1 MYGSFVGSRFPPL
14 FAADAS
20 RGAGAVVCFCPLPS
34 VSLRPETLEPG
45 MALCGKSRL
54 TILCGH
60 LPRGQTCIAFVPVLP
75 DYLPKSCFL
84 HEPPNRTGG
93 PSRARVIHERGAGVK
108 YAGPKHGTRDICR
121 ASAPKLQGMG
131 WGLSGAMGI
140 RHRIGFRD
148 NLLCIARGN
157 QGNSGVYAPRL
168 GHSPAGC
175 IPTGNQSSVSLD
187 LNGNGGGGG
196 ETTYS
201 FP

>member
-1 MYGSFVGSRFPPL
+1 MGSGSPGRGL
-14 FAADAS
+14 E
-20 RGAGAVVCFCPLPS
+20 GAGAVVCFCPLPS
-34 VSLRPETLEPG
+34 VASRPETLEPG

-84 HEPPNRTGG
+84 LEPPKRTKGL
-93 PSRARVIHERGAGVK
+93 SRARVIHERGAGVK
-108 YAGPKHGTRDICR
+108 YAGPKHGTRYICR
-121 ASAPKLQGMG
+121 APAPKLYIVHGEG
-131 WGLSGAMGI
+131 YGLFGAMGI
-140 RHRIGFRD
+140 RHGIGSLDIKTRE
-148 NLLCIARGN
+148 N

-168 GHSPAGC
+168 GSQSS
-175 IPTGNQSSVSLD
+175 PTGNQLSVFLD
-187 LNGNGGGGG
+187 PHGNGTVERGG